1 MNQILVIQSIKAVL
15 PVLLAAAAES
25 ALAATGATATV
36 ESFFNEIM
44 TAMKASA
51 GVVATCASLWI
62 GYKILWGGRTVEEM
76 VPFIIGC
83 LVLACAP
90 WAAETLLQ

>member
-1 MNQILVIQSIKAVL
+1 MNQIPVIQSIKAVL

-51 GVVATCASLWI
+51 GVVATRAGLWI

-76 VPFIIGC
+76 APFIIGC